1 MKILSKI
8 SVDASSG
15 ATLEVAVSDL
25 PLSATLEGVQLLKKV
40 ATPPVT
46 TKSID
51 NAITVQNLMAE
62 LNSFSEVNRYLNT
75 RRSTGAILK
84 LANEAAVQDVLYM
97 MLRPWV
103 LDLVPETPTDKI
115 SNRFSIKD
123 FASHAG
129 RFVIEAKYVR
139 NAEHG
144 KSLAKEISDDIETY
158 RYHPKCDDL
167 IFFIYDPEAHIP
179 DVGAVE
185 RHLGMSRVYDG
196 KVLRCHGVIKP

>member
-1 MKILSKI
+1 MSDLLLPTILDGVQALQKFGRPLVEKAGENKI
-8 SVDASSG
+8 SVP
-15 ATLEVAVSDL
+15 EV
-25 PLSATLEGVQLLKKV
+25 
-40 ATPPVT
+40 
-46 TKSID
+46 
-51 NAITVQNLMAE
+51 MAA

-84 LANEAAVQDVLYM
+84 LSNEAAVQDVLYM
-97 MLRPWV
+97 MLRPWI
-103 LDLVPETPTDKI
+103 LDLVPEGPTDKVA
-115 SNRFSIKD
+115 NRFSIKD

-139 NAEHG
+139 NPDHG
-144 KSLAKEISDDIETY
+144 KSLAKELNDDIETY

-167 IFFIYDPEAHIP
+167 IFFIYDPDAHIP

-185 RHLGMSRVYDG
+185 RHLGTNRVYDG